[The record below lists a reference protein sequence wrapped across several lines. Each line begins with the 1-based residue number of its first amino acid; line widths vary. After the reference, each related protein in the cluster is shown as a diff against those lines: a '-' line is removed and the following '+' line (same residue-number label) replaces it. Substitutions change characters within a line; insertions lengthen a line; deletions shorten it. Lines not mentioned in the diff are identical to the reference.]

1 MDLRELIED
10 RQIDMFGEVPPPPPD
25 LVPSE
30 DEMRATL
37 TERLEFIA
45 SVQEMPWKPERVRHH
60 RTVFAQMCNWLPDDE
75 ATRMREAFDGHV
87 ERLAA
92 ERSRRL

>member
-1 MDLRELIED
+1 MDLHELIED
-10 RQIDMFGEVPPPPPD
+10 RQIDMFGEATPPPPD

-87 ERLAA
+87 ERLTA
-92 ERSRRL
+92 